1 MCIENGMEQ
10 IVDENTRGNNILDL
24 IFTNESD
31 SVIKN
36 TIQDLTAISDQR
48 AVINDVS
55 WGKYHKSTA
64 VQEDHKPLI
73 AKLNTN
79 QINWDNVNNELDN
92 MDWEEIFD
100 KCQYVYSMKEA
111 IIDELTNILIRNGA
125 TEKKGKQE
133 KNKMPL
139 KRRRLFRKKGK
150 IQKKLT
156 ASLEREMKE
165 RLKLLEEIN
174 KEIRKSY

>member
-1 MCIENGMEQ
+1 MMYHG
-10 IVDENTRGNNILDL
+10 
-24 IFTNESD
+24 
-31 SVIKN
+31 
-36 TIQDLTAISDQR
+36 
-48 AVINDVS
+48 
-55 WGKYHKSTA
+55 GKYHKSTA

-125 TEKKGKQE
+125 TEKKGNQE
-133 KNKMPL
+133 KNQNASQE
-139 KRRRLFRKKGK
+139 KKTL
-150 IQKKLT
+150 QKDT
-156 ASLEREMKE
+156 ERY
-165 RLKLLEEIN
+165 
-174 KEIRKSY
+174 RKS